1 MITPTTS
8 RCDNIHGVK
17 PQGSVVER
25 VKRARPMTPPHFGRQ
40 AGPASE
46 WQPSGHLYTRSQ
58 LIACLRAGIIALA
71 LLVVLALIVL
81 S

>member
-1 MITPTTS
+1 M
-8 RCDNIHGVK
+8 
-17 PQGSVVER
+17 
-25 VKRARPMTPPHFGRQ
+25 APPHFGRQ